1 MKAGILENNGMI
13 LPSEVYKTATL
24 LIEEYG
30 ELAPAGAF
38 IKADQ
43 LSEQGNVRGRDI
55 WMQVARAAQELL
67 SDERP
72 MGAVLH

>member
-1 MKAGILENNGMI
+1 MCAMI
-13 LPSEVYKTATL
+13 QSADIYRTATL
-24 LIEEYG
+24 LIQEYG

-43 LSEQGNVRGRDI
+43 LRDIGDNDGRDL
-55 WMQVARAAQELL
+55 WMRVAQVAEELL

-72 MGAVLH
+72 TNSVMH

>member
-1 MKAGILENNGMI
+1 MKSGILEQRGMI
-13 LPSEVYKTATL
+13 LPSDVYKTATL

-43 LSEQGNVRGRDI
+43 LSEQGNVQGRDI
-55 WMQVARAAQELL
+55 WMQIAKAAQDLL
-67 SDERP
+67 SEERP
-72 MGAVLH
+72 LGAALH

>member
-1 MKAGILENNGMI
+1 MKPGVLESNGMI

-43 LSEQGNVRGRDI
+43 MSEQGNVQGRDI
-55 WMQVARAAQELL
+55 WMQIAKAAQELL

-72 MGAVLH
+72 IGAVLH